1 MSGADARKA
10 LAALVCGV
18 VFGAGLTVSQM
29 VNPDKVIAFL
39 DVTGAWDP
47 SLALVMASA
56 LTVAGLTQRLVTRRS
71 APIFDTSFRL
81 TSRRDIDRHLLV
93 GSALF
98 GMGWGLVGL
107 CPGPALAL
115 LGYLDAKAVAFV
127 AAMVAGAAFHRFQLR
142 GGRAATTEPA
152 SPHSGQ

>member
-56 LTVAGLTQRLVTRRS
+56 LTVAGLTQRLVTRRP

-81 TSRRDIDRHLLV
+81 SARRDIDHRLLA

-98 GMGWGLVGL
+98 GIGWGLVGL

-115 LGYLDAKAVAFV
+115 LGYLDAKAVTFA
-127 AAMVAGAAFHRFQLR
+127 AAMVAGAALHRIALR
-142 GGRAATTEPA
+142 GRRAAETD
-152 SPHSGQ
+152 SVIPHGGQ